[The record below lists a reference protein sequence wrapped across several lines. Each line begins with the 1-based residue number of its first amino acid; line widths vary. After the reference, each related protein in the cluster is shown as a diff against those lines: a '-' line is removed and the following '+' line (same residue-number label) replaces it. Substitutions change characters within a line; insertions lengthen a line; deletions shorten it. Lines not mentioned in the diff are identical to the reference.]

1 MATRTRRTMAGR
13 EDQAPSRWLVPSI
26 DEVSQTQADAAAEEA
41 EPPAPPPE
49 YLVGATPPKET
60 RTYTTH
66 RPGGR
71 HLFTW
76 VSAHG
81 GAGGTSL
88 ARASGQGADLSGEWP
103 DPALGWPSAVVVVAR
118 SNAAGLGAAAELVRE
133 VASGRV
139 RGLEVV
145 ALVVVADAPLKP
157 TKEHKRR
164 LHELSGAV
172 PTVLTVPWI
181 SQWREHPYTPHPAVT
196 TTAAQVATLTTTRE
210 NRS

>member
-1 MATRTRRTMAGR
+1 MAIRTRRPAAGTG
-13 EDQAPSRWLVPSI
+13 DQAPSRWLVPSI
-26 DEVSQTQADAAAEEA
+26 DEVSQAEADAAAEEA
-41 EPPAPPPE
+41 EPPAPPAE
-49 YLVGATPPKET
+49 HLVGATPPKET
-60 RTYTTH
+60 RTYTTQ

-81 GAGGTSL
+81 GAGGTSM

-103 DPALGWPSAVVVVAR
+103 DPALGWPPAVVVVAR
-118 SNAAGLGAAAELVRE
+118 SNATGFAAAAELVRE
-133 VASGRV
+133 VVSGRV
-139 RGLEVV
+139 RGLHVV

-157 TKEHKRR
+157 TKELRRR

-172 PTVLTVPWI
+172 PTVLSVPWI
-181 SQWREHPYTPHPAVT
+181 SQWREDPYTPHPAVT
-196 TTAAQVATLTTTRE
+196 TTAAQVATLTTKE